1 MGFGGLW
8 VWCGLMFGVWEDVGD
23 GMGRGNLK
31 IVFFYPKR
39 EITSTEHEVL
49 IEKLKTILPAV
60 ILKKNTDLKLLK
72 ILNPIR
78 LSLCN
83 SFHIN
88 ID

>member
-60 ILKKNTDLKLLK
+60 ILKKKK
-72 ILNPIR
+72 NPDHQLHQIFKAIKKYFCTF
-78 LSLCN
+78 LP
-83 SFHIN
+83 I
-88 ID
+88 